1 MATKNKFPETMEKSS
16 SDSGSN
22 QSHLVQKLTC
32 IDPGFPSSAN
42 FYCTLKLA
50 YNNEQNILKISQQD
64 CK

>member
-1 MATKNKFPETMEKSS
+1 MEKSS

-22 QSHLVQKLTC
+22 QSHLAQKLTC